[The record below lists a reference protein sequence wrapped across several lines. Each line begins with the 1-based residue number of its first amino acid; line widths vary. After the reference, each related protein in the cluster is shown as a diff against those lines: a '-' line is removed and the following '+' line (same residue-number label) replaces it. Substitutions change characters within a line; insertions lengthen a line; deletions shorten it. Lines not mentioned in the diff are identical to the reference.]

1 MGVEVVFTLR
11 AERVLT
17 DIVRDIAQDDE
28 AAAFRRVLNLRR
40 RVNETLKVFPD
51 AGVTWHGGGRMMTI
65 RRYAFVYR
73 HDAAKGEVVV
83 LDVFGPGMD
92 WR

>member
-1 MGVEVVFTLR
+1 MVVVRISVEADR
-11 AERVLT
+11 ARL
-17 DIVRDIAQDDE
+17 DALNYISQDNP
-28 AAAFRRVLNLRR
+28 AAAVNLIIDLQKRV
-40 RVNETLKVFPD
+40 VQTLSVFPD
-51 AGVTWHGGGRMMTI
+51 AGVKWDGERRLLTI
-65 RRYAFVYR
+65 RRYTFIYR

>member
-1 MGVEVVFTLR
+1 MARVAFASRARRSLFDTLTCI
-11 AERVLT
+11 A
-17 DIVRDIAQDDE
+17 RDNPT
-28 AAAFRRVLNLRR
+28 AAVNLIRDLERRVVDTLGIFPDSGARWRGDR
-40 RVNETLKVFPD
+40 RV
-51 AGVTWHGGGRMMTI
+51 MTI

>member
-1 MGVEVVFTLR
+1 MVKVRISAQADRALLDTLHYISQDNPGAATHLIIDLQKR
-11 AERVLT
+11 AV
-17 DIVRDIAQDDE
+17 Q
-28 AAAFRRVLNLRR
+28 
-40 RVNETLKVFPD
+40 TLSTFPD
-51 AGVTWHGGGRMMTI
+51 AGVTRHGDLRVLII
-65 RRYAFVYR
+65 RRYTFVYR